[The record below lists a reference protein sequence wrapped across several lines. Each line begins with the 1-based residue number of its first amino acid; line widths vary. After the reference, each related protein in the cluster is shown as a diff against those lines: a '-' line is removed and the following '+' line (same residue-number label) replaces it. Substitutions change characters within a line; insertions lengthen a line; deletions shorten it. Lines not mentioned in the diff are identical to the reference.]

1 VIKRFRYRTGFAFS
15 LVEVV
20 LALGVVAFAIVAI
33 LGIIPTGLSTSHSA
47 QDDTRSAQIAQDFIN
62 SMASQA
68 QTNFAAVK
76 LTIPGNAN
84 PPTLDLTSSSTS
96 PAAQLYANNDGKLSD
111 TATNATYSVQV
122 STNNAPIGF
131 DSGYANQITVRIAW
145 PATAAPSAQT
155 VRDYVRIVSKY

>member
-1 VIKRFRYRTGFAFS
+1 MEHFRYRTGFAFS

-33 LGIIPTGLSTSHSA
+33 IGIVPTGLSTGHSA
-47 QDDTRSAQIAQDFIN
+47 QDDTRATQIAQDLIN

-68 QTNFAAVK
+68 QTNFTAVK

-111 TATNATYSVQV
+111 SATNATYSVQV
-122 STNNAPIGF
+122 ATNNTPVGF

-145 PATAAPSAQT
+145 PATAAPSTQT
-155 VRDYVRIVSKY
+155 FRNYVRIVSKY